1 VNPNAAPF
9 VEDNGMKKLLGALAV
24 TALLGLATPAGA
36 TPSTVVWTPAT
47 TYTQPYLV
55 PHLTMDTYFG
65 ETAGVPT
72 DVGLT
77 MGVVP
82 PNRFVE
88 GELGVD
94 GFFPILPDAN
104 GATPTKN
111 AFQFN
116 GKLSLKEGA
125 LGAWAPGLSVG
136 VMNVG
141 LEEGYNDYNI
151 VHATLGKTLGAF
163 GTVGI
168 GGYLGNEDLL
178 LDENGESDEV
188 GFMASYTSPKLA
200 VGLPGLKDVAFAAD
214 FASGKSFFGAVGGAV
229 ALYFN
234 DNVSLLTG
242 PVWFLG
248 ADSVVDPVYGD
259 DFIWTAQLD
268 VDIPFK

>member
-1 VNPNAAPF
+1 MLL
-9 VEDNGMKKLLGALAV
+9 EDNGMKKLLGAVAVAAMLAAAG
-24 TALLGLATPAGA
+24 TASA

-47 TYTQPYLV
+47 TYTQPFLV
-55 PHLTMDTYFG
+55 PHLSYDTYFG
-65 ETAGVPT
+65 ERSGVPT
-72 DVGLT
+72 DLGLT
-77 MGVVP
+77 MGVIP
-82 PNRFVE
+82 PNAFVE

-94 GFFPILPDAN
+94 AFYPILPDVN

-136 VMNVG
+136 IMNVG
-141 LEEGYNDYNI
+141 LEEDYNDYNI

-163 GTVGI
+163 GTVGV
-168 GGYLGNEDLL
+168 GGYMGNDKLL
-178 LDENGESDEV
+178 VDENGESDEV
-188 GFMASYTSPKLA
+188 GFMASYASPKVK
-200 VGLPGLKDVAFAAD
+200 VGLPGLKDVAFGVD
-214 FASGKSFFGAVGGAV
+214 FASGKSFFGAVGGAI

-242 PVWFLG
+242 PVWYL
-248 ADSVVDPVYGD
+248 AEDTITDSFYGN
-259 DFIWTAQLD
+259 DFVWTAQLD